1 MTEFNK
7 QGFPI
12 IKLYDDYF
20 DIKAI
25 DYWEF
30 RSFKYSEANNIE
42 FSNETDMPFYAPI
55 LSIFISRNEPH
66 RLKFFKNNG
75 GDWEYLS
82 SPKVDKEFVSIIN
95 EIKKR
100 CGLNFTK

>member
-1 MTEFNK
+1 MIEFNK
-7 QGFPI
+7 KGFPI
-12 IKLYDDYF
+12 IKLHDEHF
-20 DIKAI
+20 EIKAI

-30 RSFKYSEANNIE
+30 RSFKYSEVNKIE
-42 FSNETDMPFYAPI
+42 FSNETEMAFHMPL
-55 LSIFISRNEPH
+55 LSIFLSRNEPH

-75 GDWEYLS
+75 ADWEYLS
-82 SPKVDKEFVSIIN
+82 SPKVDNEFVSIIN